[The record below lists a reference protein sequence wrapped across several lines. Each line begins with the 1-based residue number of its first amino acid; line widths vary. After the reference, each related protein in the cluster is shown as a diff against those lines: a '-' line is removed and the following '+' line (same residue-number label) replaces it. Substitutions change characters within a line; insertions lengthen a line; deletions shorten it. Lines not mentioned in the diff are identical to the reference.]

1 MMEMFSLF
9 LLFVYLI
16 SRDTYYYNIY
26 LLKIFENRYPFTH
39 ILKVFFFFD
48 IYINI
53 DYYLTRKIN
62 VGKGIY

>member
-39 ILKVFFFFD
+39 TLKVFFLIF
-48 IYINI
+48 ILI
-53 DYYLTRKIN
+53 LTI
-62 VGKGIY
+62 I

>member
-39 ILKVFFFFD
+39 TLKVFFFLIF
-48 IYINI
+48 ILI
-53 DYYLTRKIN
+53 LTI
-62 VGKGIY
+62 I